1 MLADHLTLFK
11 EEDKM
16 SSKVLRLLSVVLTIA
31 MLAGLVAACG
41 QAPAT
46 EAPAPAAQPK
56 EAPTQAPAAAPTDT
70 PKPADT
76 PTPAPAPAAQRV
88 LKVWHYEA
96 ADSAMGASWDDAMK
110 DFQASH
116 PDVKLEFELKTF
128 DQIQQTAQMIL
139 NSDQAPDVMEVN
151 KGNATAGLY
160 AKQGLLT
167 DLTDIAKERGW
178 DKIMSPSI
186 QTTCRYDDKG
196 IMGSGRLYGVTTY
209 GEFVMVYYN
218 KDMFDKQG
226 LKVPTS
232 LAEYESVADSFVKA
246 GIVPLTLGTLDKW
259 PVTQNFYELALYK
272 ADRTFINNYQLLQG
286 NLDFHGPEFTFAAQK
301 LADHFQKGYYGP
313 ASAGVAYNDANA
325 AFVQG
330 KNPMNLT
337 GSWMFGSFLTS
348 IKDFQWG
355 LFVMPG
361 KKYNTG
367 SGGNLWVIPAGAK
380 NKDLAADFID
390 LTLQKKAQTVM
401 ANKGGIPLNADLSQI
416 QDAHTKELNQAFATI
431 VQNDGLAFY
440 PDWPAP
446 GYMDVLGG
454 ALQELLAGTKTPEA
468 FLDEIAGPYNEYK
481 KSLQ

>member
-1 MLADHLTLFK
+1 VLAL
-11 EEDKM
+11 
-16 SSKVLRLLSVVLTIA
+16 A
-31 MLAGLVAACG
+31 MLMGMVACG
-41 QAPAT
+41 GGA
-46 EAPAPAAQPK
+46 
-56 EAPTQAPAAAPTDT
+56 APTQAPPPTQATAAP
-70 PKPADT
+70 AQ
-76 PTPAPAPAAQRV
+76 PTQPPAPPKAQRTF
-88 LKVWHYEA
+88 KVWHYEA

-116 PDVKLEFELKTF
+116 PDVKLVFELKTF

-139 NSDQAPDVMEVN
+139 NSADAPDVMEVN

-167 DLTDIAKERGW
+167 DITAEATKRGW

-186 QTTCRYDDKG
+186 QTTCRYNEKG
-196 IMGSGRLYGVTTY
+196 IMGSGPLYGVTTY

-218 KDMFDKQG
+218 QDMFDKAG
-226 LKVPTS
+226 VKVPTS
-232 LAEYESVADSFVKA
+232 LDEFEAVADKFVKS
-246 GIVPLTLGTLDKW
+246 GTVPIAIGALDKW

-272 ADRTFINNYQLLQG
+272 ADRTLINNYQLLQG
-286 NLDFHGPEFTFAAQK
+286 NLDFHGPEFTYGAEK
-301 LADHFQKGYYGP
+301 LAEHFKKGYYG
-313 ASAGVAYNDANA
+313 AGQKAAGVAYNDANA

-330 KNPMNLT
+330 KYPMNLT

-348 IKDFQWG
+348 IKDFKWG

-367 SGGNLWVIPAGAK
+367 SGGNLWVVPKGAQ
-380 NKDLAADFID
+380 NKDLAYDFID

-416 QDAHTKELNQAFATI
+416 TDPHTKELNQAFTTI

-454 ALQELLAGTKTPEA
+454 ALQELISGTKTPA
-468 FLDEIAGPYNEYK
+468 QFLDAIAGPYNDYK

>member
-1 MLADHLTLFK
+1 MSAKLSRPLSIVLA
-11 EEDKM
+11 
-16 SSKVLRLLSVVLTIA
+16 VA
-31 MLAGLVAACG
+31 MLMGMVACG
-41 QAPAT
+41 GGA
-46 EAPAPAAQPK
+46 
-56 EAPTQAPAAAPTDT
+56 APTQAPPPAQATAAPAQPTQPPAQ
-70 PKPADT
+70 PK
-76 PTPAPAPAAQRV
+76 AQRTF
-88 LKVWHYEA
+88 KVWHYEA

-116 PDVKLEFELKTF
+116 PDVKLVFELKTF
-128 DQIQQTAQMIL
+128 DQIQQTGQMIL
-139 NSDQAPDVMEVN
+139 NSADAPDVMEVN

-167 DLTDIAKERGW
+167 DITAEAAKRGW

-186 QTTCRYDDKG
+186 QTTCRYNEKG
-196 IMGSGRLYGVTTY
+196 IMGSGPLYGVTTY

-218 KDMFDKQG
+218 KDMFDKAG
-226 LKVPTS
+226 VKVPTS
-232 LAEYESVADSFVKA
+232 LDEFEAVADSFVKA
-246 GIVPLTLGTLDKW
+246 GTVPIAIGALDKW
-259 PVTQNFYELALYK
+259 PVTQNFYELVLYK
-272 ADRTFINNYQLLQG
+272 ADRTLINNYQLLQG
-286 NLDFHGPEFTFAAQK
+286 NLDFHGPEFTYGAEK
-301 LADHFQKGYYGP
+301 LADHFKKGYYG
-313 ASAGVAYNDANA
+313 AGQKAAGVAYNDANA

-330 KNPMNLT
+330 KYPMDLT

-367 SGGNLWVIPAGAK
+367 SGGNLWVVPKGAQ
-380 NKDLAADFID
+380 NKDLAYDFID

-416 QDAHTKELNQAFATI
+416 TDPHTKELNQAFTTI

-454 ALQELLAGTKTPEA
+454 ALQELISGTKTPA
-468 FLDEIAGPYNEYK
+468 QFLDAIAGPYNDYK